1 MFQWQSA
8 RRTSGEKEGT
18 WQEKVPSSVEEDTGD
33 CISSAHSHLTPTL
46 CQWCVLMVHSPN
58 PPLSLHP
65 PSHSPHPPPLS
76 PHPPMFTSTP
86 STLLVVQYWC
96 SWSQRATLGS
106 EWNRK
111 SLGNLRSISG
121 QQPHTQPI
129 MGLYTLTA
137 LYNTYVL
144 IKFSNNVL

>member
-18 WQEKVPSSVEEDTGD
+18 WQEKVT
-33 CISSAHSHLTPTL
+33 SSAGEGGMGTTFHLHTRSHLTSTL
-46 CQWCVLMVHSPN
+46 CQWCVLLFH
-58 PPLSLHP
+58 LHCISTP
-65 PSHSPHPPPLS
+65 WTTPPPS

-96 SWSQRATLGS
+96 SGSQRATLGS

-111 SLGNLRSISG
+111 SLGSLRTSNG
-121 QQPHTQPI
+121 QHMYVTTVLSTRSCTHYI
-129 MGLYTLTA
+129 MSRPSST
-137 LYNTYVL
+137 V
-144 IKFSNNVL
+144 